1 MRILIVDKQPLYRQ
15 ALAINLTA
23 LFADAHLFELSHI
36 AEVQG
41 LFALNTI
48 FDLIIV
54 EVSPGLL
61 LSFEW
66 LQQFKQLMPNA
77 IILTIAEQLSIENA
91 RELIRHG
98 VQACLLKTA
107 SIEEMRQAFKLVV
120 LQEYYLSPTIFLEKR
135 PKNSLEHINV
145 IQGGQLNA
153 LSPRQ
158 KEVFALVAQ
167 GLSNK
172 VIAKQLNCAEGTAKL
187 HVSAILKQLKLKK
200 RSDII
205 LAKLQ
210 D

>member
-1 MRILIVDKQPLYRQ
+1 M
-15 ALAINLTA
+15 
-23 LFADAHLFELSHI
+23 
-36 AEVQG
+36 
-41 LFALNTI
+41 
-48 FDLIIV
+48 
-54 EVSPGLL
+54 SPGLL

-77 IILTIAEQLSIENA
+77 IILTITEQLSIENA

-135 PKNSLEHINV
+135 PKNSLEYINV
-145 IQGGQLNA
+145 IQSSQLNA

>member
-1 MRILIVDKQPLYRQ
+1 M
-15 ALAINLTA
+15 
-23 LFADAHLFELSHI
+23 
-36 AEVQG
+36 
-41 LFALNTI
+41 
-48 FDLIIV
+48 
-54 EVSPGLL
+54 
-61 LSFEW
+61 
-66 LQQFKQLMPNA
+66 
-77 IILTIAEQLSIENA
+77 ILTIAEQLSIENA

-135 PKNSLEHINV
+135 PKNSLEYINV
-145 IQGGQLNA
+145 IQSSQLNA